1 MPLPL
6 LVMGGAMA
14 LMGGGST
21 SENITN
27 AVVNT
32 SVEVTN
38 RAVMELSSRGRA
50 SNALVISDTGGDVVI
65 EGLAQ
70 DAAVTVSV
78 EGYLQAT
85 NSAAVQQEVAQ
96 KLSQMAEAVTSG
108 ISLGGRSEAKNIAN
122 TTIASSANIL
132 NETKVLCRSDGDAE
146 NSITVARTGG
156 NVSIRNVAQN
166 AAVNS
171 VLKCQ
176 SANIS
181 NTVTAQKAD
190 QSIEQTAT
198 AIVKGLD
205 LGALLVPLIIIGGLV
220 ILAPV
225 VLMFGTT
232 RAVTGTTTSVINN
245 FLGENFP
252 AVVALLVLVGIALAV
267 LFLLPISPLAPK
279 GKVQVTCAA
288 EMRGKGGCKPAD
300 DDADPALLFPFMR
313 AERVRGE
320 LGAEVGGARS
330 AESLEAAVA
339 AARATARVRT
349 MLWDRD
355 AKTWQG
361 FAGRPDPEPWAAAVD
376 EDTGTLRPSE
386 YTEPGTRSNV
396 LDLVRR
402 ATNLA
407 RGLYCIAAGVS
418 GAFDPSEPSRDP
430 SATLCRT
437 VENNVSEGFVEVD
450 GERRALPREN
460 VPDPARFEWRPLG
473 AGGTTSNFWAGA
485 DPALI
490 FRLLRGDPG
499 DPAARISVCMNPPGA
514 DPAAC
519 ASPEFVIDGITPGL
533 AFLDEMG
540 EVVRARL
547 DAGSQGAAPPVSA
560 ALFRDWRIAVDKLRA
575 DVALGFEHYDS
586 GDAADFESVRSVL
599 AFFPVRVGK
608 APAQQK
614 DDWKAYA
621 VVGAIAALGIA
632 TVVIVLSRY
641 RSLRAAAA
649 AAESPEALRASG
661 AQASFIL
668 EPPAAAAGSP
678 LGPPLAT
685 RV

>member
-1 MPLPL
+1 MALPL
-6 LVMGGAMA
+6 MVLGGVAAGA
-14 LMGGGST
+14 LLGGST

-27 AVVNT
+27 TVVNT

-50 SNALVISDTGGDVVI
+50 SNSLVISDTGGDVVI

-85 NSAAVQQEVAQ
+85 NSTAVQQEVAQ

-108 ISLGGRSEAKNIAN
+108 ISLGGKAEAKNIVN
-122 TTIASSANIL
+122 TTINSSANIL
-132 NETKVLCRSDGDAE
+132 NETKVLCRSDADAE
-146 NSITVARTGG
+146 NTITVARTGG
-156 NVSIRNVAQN
+156 NVSIRNVTQN

-171 VLKCQ
+171 ILKCQ
-176 SANIS
+176 SSNIS
-181 NTVTAQKAD
+181 NTVTSQKAD

-205 LGALLVPLIIIGGLV
+205 LGAMLLPLIIIGGLV

-225 VLMFGTT
+225 VLMFGAA

-252 AVVALLVLVGIALAV
+252 AVIALLVLLGVALAV
-267 LFLLPISPLAPK
+267 LFLLPISPLSPK
-279 GKVQVTCAA
+279 GKVGVTCAA
-288 EMRGKGGCKPAD
+288 EMRGAGGCRPAD

-313 AERVRGE
+313 AERLRGE
-320 LGAEVGGARS
+320 LGAAVGA
-330 AESLEAAVA
+330 AQTAASLEAAVA
-339 AARATARVRT
+339 AARATAGVNT

-361 FAGRPDPEPWAAAVD
+361 FAGKPDPEPWTATFD
-376 EDTGTLRPSE
+376 EDTGTLLPSE

-418 GAFDPSEPSRDP
+418 GAFDPSDPSRDP

-437 VENNVSEGFVEVD
+437 FENNTSEGFVEVD
-450 GERRALPREN
+450 GQRRALPREN

-473 AGGTTSNFWAGA
+473 AGGTTSNFWASA

-490 FRLLRGDPG
+490 FRLLRGDPAS
-499 DPAARISVCMNPPGA
+499 PTARISVCMNPPGA

-519 ASPEFVIDGITPGL
+519 SSPEFVISGITPGL

-540 EVVRARL
+540 QVVRARL
-547 DAGSQGAAPPVSA
+547 DAGSDPRVSA
-560 ALFRDWRIAVDKLRA
+560 PLFRDWRIAVDKLRA
-575 DVALGFEHYDS
+575 DVALGFEHYNS
-586 GDAADFESVRSVL
+586 GDAADVETVRSVL

-608 APAQQK
+608 APAQQQ
-614 DDWKAYA
+614 DDWKVYA
-621 VVGAIAALGIA
+621 VVGTIAALGIA
-632 TVVIVLSRY
+632 TVVIVLKRY
-641 RSLRAAAA
+641 KSVREAAR
-649 AAESPEALRASG
+649 E
-661 AQASFIL
+661 
-668 EPPAAAAGSP
+668 AAGGGGSAAGAGSAGNAGNVPETGSP
-678 LGPPLAT
+678 VPSLPM